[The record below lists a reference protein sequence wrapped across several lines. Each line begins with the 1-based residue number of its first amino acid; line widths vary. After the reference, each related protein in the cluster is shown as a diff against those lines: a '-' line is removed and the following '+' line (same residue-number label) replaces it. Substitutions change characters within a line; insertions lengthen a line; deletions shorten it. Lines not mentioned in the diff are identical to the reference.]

1 MRLVGAAIQHIKNRG
16 GGRIYG
22 ASSEQDMMQEGCI
35 ALIKVRQREAGG
47 GGGGGLLAS
56 LAAR

>member
-1 MRLVGAAIQHIKNRG
+1 MGAAIQHIKNRG